1 MKNVMLLLSA
11 AVLLLAAGCTGSEG
25 GEQEEPDLEALYAA
39 GEEACGWTA
48 EEMTT
53 VEGELMDAYY
63 PGLNE
68 LDVKQLVAKV
78 PAMSSVVNE
87 IVLVRCGTEE
97 DAEKAVEILQAR
109 IDAQVQGD
117 AGGLEESLRLTGGDL
132 RGFDRLRGP
141 SGRLGKPYTKR
152 TLIVSDKSQGLD
164 DCGSML
170 RGAVFLWTF

>member
-11 AVLLLAAGCTGSEG
+11 AVMLLAAGCTGSEG

-117 AGGLEESLRLTGGDL
+117 AWYADALEVWKKACVLQEGTCAVLIASGDHQADWENRIQKEL
-132 RGFDRLRGP
+132 
-141 SGRLGKPYTKR
+141 S
-152 TLIVSDKSQGLD
+152 
-164 DCGSML
+164 
-170 RGAVFLWTF
+170 